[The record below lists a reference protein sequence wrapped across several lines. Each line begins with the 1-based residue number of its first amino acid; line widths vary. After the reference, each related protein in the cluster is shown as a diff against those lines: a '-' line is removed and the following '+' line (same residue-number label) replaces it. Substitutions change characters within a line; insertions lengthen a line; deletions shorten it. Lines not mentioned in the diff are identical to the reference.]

1 MRNILRSISMQ
12 TVHVE
17 LKPMGRG
24 LRRGIQFTVSN
35 SRGPEEL
42 KSHTRKNL
50 KLKCQRQGHTK
61 TRARL

>member
-1 MRNILRSISMQ
+1 MRNILQSISMQ

-35 SRGPEEL
+35 SRGLEEL
-42 KSHTRKNL
+42 KSHTK
-50 KLKCQRQGHTK
+50 KI
-61 TRARL
+61 